1 MSKLCSSYTQPSRGR
16 GNPKGMQQLSMRQ
29 HCWGRNLGKAAQ
41 GEHCRR
47 EERVSWQRKPQGTE
61 QKTTALDELSC
72 LHCAVPRVLANSAC
86 EKLLAKGLGYDKE
99 HPVGQIS
106 GRNTLCLQSG
116 SETPQTIPLKAAAL
130 PHSSTRAGWRRSGV
144 LWGGRGGV
152 PSVPGQHAPLPAL
165 CQWLKHRAAA
175 RLCYVAGLQK
185 EHIRG
190 ASGKMRFTEGR
201 EQGREGVRTSSV
213 LCSPQTFSRG
223 TANDMAFGL
232 LQLN

>member
-61 QKTTALDELSC
+61 QKNTALDELSC

-144 LWGGRGGV
+144 LWGGGGGYPASLGSTH
-152 PSVPGQHAPLPAL
+152 PSLP
-165 CQWLKHRAAA
+165 
-175 RLCYVAGLQK
+175 Y
-185 EHIRG
+185 
-190 ASGKMRFTEGR
+190 ASG
-201 EQGREGVRTSSV
+201 
-213 LCSPQTFSRG
+213 
-223 TANDMAFGL
+223 
-232 LQLN
+232 